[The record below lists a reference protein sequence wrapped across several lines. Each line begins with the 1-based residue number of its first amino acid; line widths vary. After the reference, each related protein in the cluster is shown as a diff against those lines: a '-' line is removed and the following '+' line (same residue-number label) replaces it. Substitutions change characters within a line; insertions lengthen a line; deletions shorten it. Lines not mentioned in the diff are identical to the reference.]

1 MSTSSIEPRAVTARD
16 LNRLDAAGF
25 AAILAGPRAHA
36 IPWVAAAAELG
47 VVDAQAV
54 YGQWLLDGDG
64 IPRDAATGLAWFK
77 RAAQTGHAMSMNMV
91 GRCYENGWGVTPQA
105 DVAAYWFRLAAD
117 AGLDWG
123 MYNYAT
129 SLALG
134 RGLAEDKPAAFLWL
148 QRAQALGH
156 IKSIN
161 LIGGFYEEG
170 WVVAQDTRAA
180 MCCYAEAAEGGRF
193 SWAVQLRPGVD
204 RGGRHRGRVDVARAC
219 AGHGNTRVHDQAAG
233 LSERLAA
240 RRLAGA
246 GPVAAGSDR
255 AGRLKR
261 RDARIS
267 GVYRQRFW
275 GASRTFGCVVGR
287 TPGAC
292 RAYIP
297 YLSDA

>member
-1 MSTSSIEPRAVTARD
+1 MWHRAGRQSSVSTSSIEPRAVTARD

-134 RGLAEDKPAAFLWL
+134 RGIAEDKRAAFLWL

-170 WVVAQDTRAA
+170 WVVAQDTGAA
-180 MCCYAEAAEGGRF
+180 MRCYAEAAEGGDF
-193 SWAVQLRPGVD
+193 
-204 RGGRHRGRVDVARAC
+204 RGQFNYARALIA
-219 AGHGNTRVHDQAAG
+219 AGDIASALKWLARVPETATPAFMIKLRAYLNDSPNAALRALGRSLPEPIDQAG
-233 LSERLAA
+233 
-240 RRLAGA
+240 
-246 GPVAAGSDR
+246 
-255 AGRLKR
+255 
-261 RDARIS
+261 
-267 GVYRQRFW
+267 
-275 GASRTFGCVVGR
+275 
-287 TPGAC
+287 
-292 RAYIP
+292 
-297 YLSDA
+297 